1 MLYARTPPL
10 GKETCVIGIA
20 PQFFVHF
27 IVQGFVDAVFYL
39 LELRDLAA
47 TLRLSAGS
55 HYRRARCW
63 VTLLSVTLAVG
74 QDSLKGKR
82 HGFRLLGAGNNL
94 LLHFLLLQIQTL
106 PARAYEFKNLF

>member
-55 HYRRARCW
+55 HYRRARC
-63 VTLLSVTLAVG
+63 LGNSSFGNPCCRSGFFEG
-74 QDSLKGKR
+74 QNGMVSAFLK
-82 HGFRLLGAGNNL
+82 
-94 LLHFLLLQIQTL
+94 
-106 PARAYEFKNLF
+106 